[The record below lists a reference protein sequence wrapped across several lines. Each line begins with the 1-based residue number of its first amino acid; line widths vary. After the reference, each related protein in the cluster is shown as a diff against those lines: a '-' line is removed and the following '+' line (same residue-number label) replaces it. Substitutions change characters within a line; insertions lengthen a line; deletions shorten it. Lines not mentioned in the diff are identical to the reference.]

1 MEIYY
6 ESPYSVEN
14 QDIDLSQMPEG
25 IAIESTVNIS
35 QELKPEDILLSPE
48 QFEEFET
55 EVVEDP
61 DFRKPRKMNSSRGTP
76 IQAGLL
82 L

>member
-1 MEIYY
+1 
-6 ESPYSVEN
+6 
-14 QDIDLSQMPEG
+14 MPEG
-25 IAIESTVNIS
+25 IAIKSTVNIS

-55 EVVEDP
+55 EVVRIPISANLE
-61 DFRKPRKMNSSRGTP
+61 KMNSSRGTP